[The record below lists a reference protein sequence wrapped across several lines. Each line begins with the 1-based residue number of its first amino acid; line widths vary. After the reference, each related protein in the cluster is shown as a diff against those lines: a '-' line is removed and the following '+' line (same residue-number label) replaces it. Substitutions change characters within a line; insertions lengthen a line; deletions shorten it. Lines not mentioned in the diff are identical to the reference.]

1 MSTFSD
7 PKLSAADT
15 VLPWEPNQP
24 LGRLLT
30 TSCDAMVVLD
40 NQSCCLEANE
50 VACQLLELPR
60 QTLVGRPM
68 TEFVDT
74 ERNFEGLWQAW
85 LQQGQGYSECHLRL
99 ASGAVKPGE
108 LSLTAHISPHCHLAI
123 FRDTS
128 DRQQLEAERS
138 ALKRQLEQQT
148 AQQAAQLLQVEADL
162 RSQQQRMDSILN
174 SLESV
179 VWSVHPNSLAT
190 IYVNSATQAVYGYS
204 PEAFLSHPELWF
216 NCVYPEDRSWLMAAI
231 QQLDQTGKLDC
242 EYRIVRADGIIRW
255 VHGQARLVVD
265 AEQNPIRIDGTT
277 VDISDRKQAELALK
291 DLQATQQAMLD
302 AIPDL
307 LMRVNGEGYILNL
320 ISGGEIAL
328 YGPIS
333 RDHPQS
339 VYVGFPKA
347 LADLR
352 MHYVHQALIT
362 RTQQRYE
369 HALELN
375 DQTRYEE
382 SRVVP
387 LNDHEVLI
395 MVRDI
400 TQRKQ
405 AEAAQ
410 VELNQQLTLVNTQL
424 NRLATIDGLTQL
436 ANRRSF
442 DQALDRE
449 WLRARRQQTSL
460 ALILCDID
468 YFKPYNDNYGHLA
481 GDNCLQ
487 QVAQMLQSVSRRPGD
502 LVARYGGEEFVM
514 LLPNTSIDGA
524 VQLTEDIQRAIAALN
539 LAHAYSLVSGEI
551 TLSFGLV
558 SHYPTPQEHSPRELL
573 HRADM
578 ALYQAKAAGRNCYTI
593 SQP

>member
-15 VLPWEPNQP
+15 VLPWQSDQP

-30 TSCDAMVVLD
+30 TCRDVMLVVD
-40 NQSCCLEANE
+40 NQSCCLEANG
-50 VACQLLELPR
+50 VASQLLGLPR
-60 QTLVGRPM
+60 QTLVGRLM
-68 TEFVDT
+68 TEFLDL
-74 ERNFEGLWQAW
+74 EGNFEDLWQAW
-85 LQQGQGYSECHLRL
+85 LQQGQGHSRCHLRL
-99 ASGAVKPGE
+99 ANGAVKTGE

-128 DRQQLEAERS
+128 DRQQLEAERDT
-138 ALKRQLEQQT
+138 LKHQLEQQV
-148 AQQAAQLLQVEADL
+148 AQQAAQLLRVEADL
-162 RSQQQRMDSILN
+162 RSQQRRMDSMLN

-179 VWSVHPNSLAT
+179 VWSVHPDSLAT
-190 IYVNSATQAVYGYS
+190 LYVNAATQAVYGYS
-204 PEAFLSHPELWF
+204 PDAFLGDAGLWLS
-216 NCVYPEDRSWLMAAI
+216 CIHKDDLPLLMDYI
-231 QQLDQTGKLDC
+231 RQLYQTGKLDC
-242 EYRIVRADGIIRW
+242 EYRIVRADGTIRW

-265 AEQNPIRIDGTT
+265 ADQTPIRIDGTT

-307 LMRVNGEGYILNL
+307 LMRVNGDGYLLSL
-320 ISGGEIAL
+320 ISGGEITL

-333 RDHPQS
+333 RDQPQS
-339 VYVGFPKA
+339 VYAGFPKA

-352 MHYVHQALIT
+352 MHYVRQALTT

-375 DQTRYEE
+375 GQLHYEE

-410 VELNQQLTLVNTQL
+410 AELNHKLTLVNAQL

-442 DQALDRE
+442 DQALNRE
-449 WLRARRQQTSL
+449 WRRARRQQTPL

-481 GDNCLQ
+481 GDNCLR
-487 QVAQMLQSVSRRPGD
+487 QVAQMLQSVLHRPGD
-502 LVARYGGEEFVM
+502 LAARYGGEEFVM

-524 VQLTEDIQRAIAALN
+524 VQLTEGIQRAIAALN
-539 LAHAYSLVSGEI
+539 LAHAYSPVSGVI

-558 SHYPTPQEHSPRELL
+558 SYRPMPQEHSPRELF